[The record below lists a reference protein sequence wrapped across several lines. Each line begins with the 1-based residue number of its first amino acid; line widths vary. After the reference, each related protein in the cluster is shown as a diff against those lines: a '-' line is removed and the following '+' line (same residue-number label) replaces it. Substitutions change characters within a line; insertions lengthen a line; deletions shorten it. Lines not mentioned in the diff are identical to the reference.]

1 MAQKLAQ
8 GATITWG
15 GSPVI
20 DVSNLDF
27 GADTQQVDVTSHDSA
42 DSTREF
48 IAGLREPQEVPMT
61 VFYDPSEHVT
71 LADAQGDSS
80 LTATLDVNDADGEPI
95 GNVQAW
101 VKSVIVHL
109 PSDGSAQTAD
119 IVFQTTGPV
128 DWGASS

>member
-1 MAQKLAQ
+1 MPAKLAQ
-8 GATITWG
+8 GADISWG
-15 GSPVI
+15 GTPVTL
-20 DVSNLDF
+20 VQNLDF
-27 GADTQQVDVTSHDSA
+27 GADADQVDVTSHDSQNR
-42 DSTREF
+42 TREF
-48 IAGLREPQEVPMT
+48 IAGLISPQEVSMS
-61 VFYDPSEHVT
+61 VYWDPSEHIS

-109 PSDGSAQTAD
+109 PADGSPQTAD
-119 IVFQTTGPV
+119 VVFQTTGTV